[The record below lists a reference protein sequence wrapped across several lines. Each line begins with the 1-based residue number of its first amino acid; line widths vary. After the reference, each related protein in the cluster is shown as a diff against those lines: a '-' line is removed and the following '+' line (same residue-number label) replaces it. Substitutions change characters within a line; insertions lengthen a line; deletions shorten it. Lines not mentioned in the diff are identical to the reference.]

1 MRDNKD
7 EIFFS
12 YGFDSKKA
20 ATLYS
25 SSKQEISNAFIS
37 TCFKKHYSEIV
48 NERREKEGFWTL
60 LCYLSSITNRKED
73 INQHHNN
80 VNLYPLDCSLQFIE
94 IFSARKGAE
103 FKPQHLSSSDP
114 DQQDPSVKMLY
125 GLFRL
130 IAEHSS
136 TSLVRNTNF
145 LLAKGKKGR

>member
-1 MRDNKD
+1 MRGNKD

-12 YGFDSKKA
+12 YGFDSDKA

-60 LCYLSSITNRKED
+60 FCYLSSITNRKED